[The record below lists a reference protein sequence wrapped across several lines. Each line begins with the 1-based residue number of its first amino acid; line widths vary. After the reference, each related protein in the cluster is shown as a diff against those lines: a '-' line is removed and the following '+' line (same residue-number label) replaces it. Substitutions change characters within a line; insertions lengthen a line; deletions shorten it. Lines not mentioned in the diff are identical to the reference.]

1 MTDRRH
7 ILLLLCAFLTA
18 ASPAAGQDADLTQGV
33 AAMTARDLPLARRH
47 LETAARRDTTSYEAN
62 WRLATVLTD
71 IGKQT
76 PADEKNPA
84 RDSLYA
90 DAVTYAR
97 RAVAAKTNGSEG
109 HFALAVALG
118 RTALTLGARKQ
129 IRLAAEIHDEALQT
143 IRLEPRHDGA
153 YHVLGR
159 WNAEIMRLPAFQKF
173 FAKAFL
179 GASIFDQASWE
190 AAERYLRLS
199 VQYNPRRIT
208 HRLDLALVQ
217 VDRAEWAA
225 ARAQIDT
232 LLTLPLGD
240 PGDPANKRQAQ
251 ALATKIA
258 GKTSR

>member
-1 MTDRRH
+1 MTVRRH
-7 ILLLLCAFLTA
+7 IAFLLGTLFTA
-18 ASPAAGQDADLTQGV
+18 TSPAPGQDPPLAQGI
-33 AAMTARDLPLARRH
+33 AAMTARDLPLARQR
-47 LETAARRDTTSYEAN
+47 LEAVARRDPASYEAN

-71 IGKQT
+71 IGKQI
-76 PADEKNPA
+76 PADEKSPA

-97 RAVAAKTNGSEG
+97 RAVAAKAEGPEG

-118 RTALTLGARKQ
+118 RTALTLGPRKQ
-129 IRLAAEIHDEALQT
+129 IRLAAEIRNEALQT

-159 WNAEIMRLPAFQKF
+159 WNAEIMRLPAVQKF
-173 FAKAFL
+173 LAKTIL
-179 GASIFDQASWE
+179 GATIFDQASWE
-190 AAERYLRLS
+190 AAERYMRLS

-217 VDRAEWAA
+217 MDRSEWAA

-258 GKTSR
+258 EKKSS